1 MKVRPVRSAKRRLK
15 AKGRKIQ
22 GAFLAIPRDVLTSPA
37 FLSLSLKSRALL
49 LDLGV
54 QYRGN
59 NNGDL
64 AAPWSYMR
72 VRGWKSR
79 QTVDRALLELLAV
92 GLIEKTKQGGLH
104 CPNLYAL
111 GWLPIDECRGK
122 LDVTSTVAAP
132 NRWRNSPRAQP
143 DGRATVV

>member
-22 GAFLAIPRDVLTSPA
+22 GAFLAVPRDVLNSTA

-72 VRGWKSR
+72 GRGWKSR
-79 QTVDRALLELLAV
+79 QTVDRALLELLAA
-92 GLIEKTKQGGLH
+92 GFIEKTKQGGLH

-111 GWLPIDECRGK
+111 GWLPIDECGGK
-122 LDVTSTVAAP
+122 LDLSPSTAP
-132 NRWRNSPRAQP
+132 PGRWRNSQRPQP